1 MTPTEIPVSE
11 FTFPLQVKEQR
22 KETSNLHEDTIRSR
36 RDDDSKLLAA
46 YKKIQQGIQEPN
58 TLTIEKENKVIEE
71 DDEFESLGNLDGD
84 HQVNLE
90 QHVDDEGPVSK
101 KKSKRKRKSNKG
113 GKKIKEKV
121 DKKDKEK
128 IVKEPPKI
136 PHTVPE
142 NIEPIDQGEQI
153 DKVTEI
159 ANSSGL
165 SGSESD
171 IPQAEWIE
179 AKQNHNTRKNPIS
192 NAEDKGKEGHD
203 SLAVEL
209 SSHDTTANKKN
220 ESETHNVSG
229 NNRGHTSSKSTQTGF
244 LECASCQRL
253 KTDLEISQQ
262 RLQDAYDKVKSQQE
276 TIDKLQN
283 RRCEEDSILER
294 MKSLMSKSEGDRKSS
309 GAKVSKSS
317 KLDKLPS
324 NLLSPKDK
332 EEVDEKLIK
341 VAKHSYV
348 TREELTKVETDET
361 YFSNRVDEL
370 VNVFFKSKAHKYS
383 VKKGSKY
390 WISPDHIS
398 SMEKILCHM
407 KWSYS
412 TEFDIDKIKTRIVK
426 RTSALRVANKK
437 AKDSHKKQEA
447 SPEIEKKKN
456 ESSSSS
462 KNKRKRS
469 PTPSVS
475 SGQDSP
481 PLGAPKIK
489 APKQNSDISGSGS
502 SASGSSD
509 SE

>member
-1 MTPTEIPVSE
+1 MANEDDYWCIVSNLSDPYADFKIVEASSLFKIKDGNKCYPFTPKSSKFSRHEEFGIVMGPMLVKHVILSMSSDFDELESALKTKRISAPVRLSMTPTEIPVSE

-90 QHVDDEGPVSK
+90 QHVDDEGPVLK

-332 EEVDEKLIK
+332 EEVDEKL
-341 VAKHSYV
+341 S
-348 TREELTKVETDET
+348 LTSPLP
-361 YFSNRVDEL
+361 FRV
-370 VNVFFKSKAHKYS
+370 
-383 VKKGSKY
+383 G
-390 WISPDHIS
+390 
-398 SMEKILCHM
+398 
-407 KWSYS
+407 
-412 TEFDIDKIKTRIVK
+412 
-426 RTSALRVANKK
+426 
-437 AKDSHKKQEA
+437 
-447 SPEIEKKKN
+447 
-456 ESSSSS
+456 
-462 KNKRKRS
+462 
-469 PTPSVS
+469 
-475 SGQDSP
+475 
-481 PLGAPKIK
+481 
-489 APKQNSDISGSGS
+489 
-502 SASGSSD
+502 
-509 SE
+509 